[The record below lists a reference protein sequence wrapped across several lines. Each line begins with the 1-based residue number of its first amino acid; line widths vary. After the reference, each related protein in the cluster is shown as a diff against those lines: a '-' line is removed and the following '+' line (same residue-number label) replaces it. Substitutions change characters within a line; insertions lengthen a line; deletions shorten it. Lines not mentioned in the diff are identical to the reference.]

1 MSYKGQMQE
10 RRQDWRPWK
19 RCLLVMFP
27 GKGTMLTAVR
37 PGVLSPMVTSFKNL
51 NNSGEVRTAVE
62 VKPQRRRTLVGR

>member
-1 MSYKGQMQE
+1 
-10 RRQDWRPWK
+10 
-19 RCLLVMFP
+19 
-27 GKGTMLTAVR
+27 MLTAVR